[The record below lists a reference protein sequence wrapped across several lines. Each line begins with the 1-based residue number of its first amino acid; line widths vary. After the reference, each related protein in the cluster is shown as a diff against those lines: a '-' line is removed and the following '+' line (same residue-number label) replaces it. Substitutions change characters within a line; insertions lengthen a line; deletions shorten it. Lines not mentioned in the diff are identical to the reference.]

1 MLRPTL
7 HRTLRP
13 LLSALPAAALL
24 LSGAAMAQTPAP
36 APEAAAPGATPPLM
50 TAPRPDDQSTT
61 DPVASPPSISGEAP
75 SREGQQG
82 TAPTGAAAAGSPPAG
97 SPPVAALPPAAL
109 NPDQAR
115 AMVGTELRTRDGRPG
130 GRILDFTLAE
140 PANPA
145 DPANPAGDRLNR
157 IVVAPNDVL
166 GLGEKLVAVPLG
178 ALTNGPDGPA
188 LDLDQADLAQAPTFA
203 YGSERTL
210 TRPDR
215 Q

>member
-1 MLRPTL
+1 M
-7 HRTLRP
+7 LRP
-13 LLSALPAAALL
+13 LLTALPAAALL

-36 APEAAAPGATPPLM
+36 APEAAAPGAAPPLM

-61 DPVASPPSISGEAP
+61 DPVVSPPSISGEAP

-115 AMVGTELRTRDGRPG
+115 AMVGTELRTRDGQPG

-140 PANPA
+140 PADQGA
-145 DPANPAGDRLNR
+145 DPAGDRLNR

-166 GLGEKLVAVPLG
+166 GLGEKLVVVPLG

-188 LDLDQADLAQAPTFA
+188 LDMDQADLAHAPTFA